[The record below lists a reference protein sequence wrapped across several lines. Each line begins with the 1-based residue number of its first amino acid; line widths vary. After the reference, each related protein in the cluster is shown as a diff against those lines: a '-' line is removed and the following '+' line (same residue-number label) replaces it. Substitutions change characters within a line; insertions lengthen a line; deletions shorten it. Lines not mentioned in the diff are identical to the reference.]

1 MRERFLSGYDNFVLP
16 FMFGMVFI
24 LVYLAVAV
32 IRVIV
37 QLPKADRKKYFLSL
51 INPIILLKNF
61 KDIVCDVLL
70 HVKIWKRKPLLGYM
84 HSSIAFGWFMII
96 LIGHIE
102 TFLYVP
108 QRAGLLY
115 YPIFFR
121 YFVMETN
128 STIQGAL
135 LFFLMDFF
143 LLVILSGVAL
153 AMFKRIRSRA
163 LGMRRTTR
171 TTLPDK
177 IAMYAL
183 WAIFPLR
190 LLAEGFTAGI
200 SGGSFLTK
208 GVWLIFSNFLS
219 NDYHIL
225 PTWWAYSIALG
236 TFFVCLPFTR
246 YMHIPTEIFFI
257 TLKNAGIKSWHPRKG
272 YALAEIYSCSSCGMC
287 IDACPMNAQKKNL
300 KYSSVYFVRFLRR
313 RNRRKIEEIADKCL
327 QCGKCVT
334 ICPVDVDSCRLK
346 LLSRERL
353 RGGKFNADYRYL
365 EGVNT
370 LVASEQAPSK
380 VLYYA
385 GCMTQLTPSIAKAMG
400 ELLSKGGVDWS
411 PMDRDGGICCGRPLI
426 LSGRGDEAKA
436 MIRRNTELILASEAD
451 TLLVSCPICYKVF
464 RDEYDLPGIRVV
476 HHSEYILE
484 MIQKGDIAVAKGE
497 KRMVYH
503 DPCELGRGC
512 GIYEEP
518 RKVLESVG
526 TLVAAGHQRDE
537 SLCCGGSVGSI
548 TLSHEERVHITD
560 AAVADL
566 TVNDPDM
573 IVTACP
579 LCLKT
584 FTPRAEKR
592 VKDLAEVVNEV
603 VTETENQ

>member
-1 MRERFLSGYDNFVLP
+1 MKERFASGYNDFVLP
-16 FMFGMVFI
+16 FMLGMIFI
-24 LVYLAVAV
+24 LIYLLVAI
-32 IRVIV
+32 IRVII
-37 QLPKADRKKYFLSL
+37 QLPPKDRKRYLLSL
-51 INPIILLKNF
+51 INPVILV
-61 KDIVCDVLL
+61 KDIRDIICDVLL

-108 QRAGLLY
+108 ERAGLLY

-121 YFVMETN
+121 FFMMETN
-128 STIQGAL
+128 HTLQGAL

-143 LLVILSGVAL
+143 LLVILSGIAL

-208 GVWLIFSNFLS
+208 SVWLLFSNFLS

-236 TFFVCLPFTR
+236 TFFFCLPFTR

-300 KYSSVYFVRFLRR
+300 KYSSVYFIRFLRR
-313 RNRRKIEEIADKCL
+313 RNRRKMEEIADKCL
-327 QCGKCVT
+327 QCGKCVAV
-334 ICPVDVDSCRLK
+334 CPVEVDSCRLK
-346 LLSRERL
+346 LLSRERH
-353 RGGKFNADYRYL
+353 RDGKIKADYTYL
-365 EGVNT
+365 QSVNT
-370 LVASEQAPSK
+370 VEPAEKRPK

-385 GCMTQLTPSIAKAMG
+385 GCMSQLTPSIGKAMG
-400 ELLSKGGVDWS
+400 SLLDKASVEWS
-411 PMDRDGGICCGRPLI
+411 PMDKDGGICCGRPLI
-426 LSGRGDEAKA
+426 LSGRREEAQA
-436 MIRRNTELILASEAD
+436 MIQRNTELILASGAD
-451 TLLVSCPICYKVF
+451 TLLVTCPICFKVF
-464 RDEYDLPGIRVV
+464 REEYNLPGIRVV
-476 HHSEYILE
+476 HHSQYLNELVKSGALKVE
-484 MIQKGDIAVAKGE
+484 KDDI
-497 KRMVYH
+497 RMVYH

-518 RKVLESVG
+518 RELLSKVCE
-526 TLVAAGHQRDE
+526 LVPAGHERDE
-537 SLCCGGSVGSI
+537 SICCGGSVGSI

-560 AAVADL
+560 AAVEDL
-566 TVNDPDM
+566 MTNHPQE

-584 FTPRAEKR
+584 FSPRSARKVR
-592 VKDLAEVVNEV
+592 DLAEVIDRCSTSPEK
-603 VTETENQ
+603 

>member
-1 MRERFLSGYDNFVLP
+1 MKERFASGYNDFVLP
-16 FMFGMVFI
+16 FMLGMIFI
-24 LVYLAVAV
+24 LVYLLVAI
-32 IRVIV
+32 IRVII
-37 QLPKADRKKYFLSL
+37 QLPPKDRKRYLLSL
-51 INPIILLKNF
+51 INPVILV
-61 KDIVCDVLL
+61 KDIKDIICDVLL

-108 QRAGLLY
+108 ERAGLLY

-121 YFVMETN
+121 FFMMETN
-128 STIQGAL
+128 HTLQGAL

-143 LLVILSGVAL
+143 LLVILSGIAL

-208 GVWLIFSNFLS
+208 SVWLLFSNFLS

-236 TFFVCLPFTR
+236 TFFFCLPFTR

-300 KYSSVYFVRFLRR
+300 KYSSVYFIRFLRR
-313 RNRRKIEEIADKCL
+313 RNRRKMEEIADKCL
-327 QCGKCVT
+327 QCGKCVAV
-334 ICPVDVDSCRLK
+334 CPVEVDSCRLK
-346 LLSRERL
+346 LLSRERH
-353 RGGKFNADYRYL
+353 RDGKIKADYTYL
-365 EGVNT
+365 QSVNT
-370 LVASEQAPSK
+370 VEPAEKRPK

-385 GCMTQLTPSIAKAMG
+385 GCMSQLTPSIGKAMG
-400 ELLSKGGVDWS
+400 SLLDKASVEWS
-411 PMDRDGGICCGRPLI
+411 PMDKDGGICCGRPLI
-426 LSGRGDEAKA
+426 LSGRREEAQA
-436 MIRRNTELILASEAD
+436 MIQRNTELILASGAD
-451 TLLVSCPICYKVF
+451 TLLVTCPICFKVF
-464 RDEYDLPGIRVV
+464 KEEYNLPGIRVV
-476 HHSEYILE
+476 HHSQYLNELV
-484 MIQKGDIAVAKGE
+484 KSGALKVE
-497 KRMVYH
+497 KEDTRMVYH

-518 RKVLESVG
+518 RELLSKVCE
-526 TLVAAGHQRDE
+526 LVPAGHERDE
-537 SLCCGGSVGSI
+537 SICCGGSVGSI
-548 TLSHEERVHITD
+548 TLSHEERVHITN
-560 AAVADL
+560 AAVEDL
-566 TVNDPDM
+566 MTNHPQE

-584 FTPRAEKR
+584 FSPRSARKVR
-592 VKDLAEVVNEV
+592 DLAEVIDRYSTSPEK
-603 VTETENQ
+603 

>member
-1 MRERFLSGYDNFVLP
+1 MKERFASGYNDFVLP
-16 FMFGMVFI
+16 FMLSMIFI
-24 LVYLAVAV
+24 LVYLLVAI
-32 IRVIV
+32 IRVII
-37 QLPKADRKKYFLSL
+37 QLPPKDRKRYLLSL
-51 INPIILLKNF
+51 INPVILV
-61 KDIVCDVLL
+61 KDIKDIICDVLL

-108 QRAGLLY
+108 ERAGLLY

-121 YFVMETN
+121 FFMMETN
-128 STIQGAL
+128 HTLQGAL

-143 LLVILSGVAL
+143 LLVILSGIAL

-208 GVWLIFSNFLS
+208 SVWLLFSNFLS

-236 TFFVCLPFTR
+236 TFFFCLPFTR

-300 KYSSVYFVRFLRR
+300 KYSSVYFIRFLRR
-313 RNRRKIEEIADKCL
+313 RNRRKMEEIADKCL
-327 QCGKCVT
+327 QCGKCVAV
-334 ICPVDVDSCRLK
+334 CPVEVDSCRLK
-346 LLSRERL
+346 LLSRERH
-353 RGGKFNADYRYL
+353 RDGKIKADYTYL
-365 EGVNT
+365 QSVNT
-370 LVASEQAPSK
+370 VESAEKRPK

-385 GCMTQLTPSIAKAMG
+385 GCMSQLTPSIGKAMG
-400 ELLSKGGVDWS
+400 SLLDKASVEWS
-411 PMDRDGGICCGRPLI
+411 PMDKDGGICCGRPLI
-426 LSGRGDEAKA
+426 LSGRREEAQA
-436 MIRRNTELILASEAD
+436 MIQRNTELILASGAD
-451 TLLVSCPICYKVF
+451 TLLVTCPICFKVF
-464 RDEYDLPGIRVV
+464 REEYNLPGIRVV
-476 HHSEYILE
+476 HHSQYLNELV
-484 MIQKGDIAVAKGE
+484 KSGALKVE
-497 KRMVYH
+497 KEDTRMVYH

-518 RKVLESVG
+518 RELLSKVCE
-526 TLVAAGHQRDE
+526 LVPAGHERDE
-537 SLCCGGSVGSI
+537 SICCGGSVGSI

-560 AAVADL
+560 AAVEDL
-566 TVNDPDM
+566 MTNHPQE

-584 FTPRAEKR
+584 FSPRSARKVR
-592 VKDLAEVVNEV
+592 DLAEVIDRCSTSSEK
-603 VTETENQ
+603 

>member
-1 MRERFLSGYDNFVLP
+1 MKERFASGYNDFVLP
-16 FMFGMVFI
+16 FMLSMIFI
-24 LVYLAVAV
+24 LVYLLVAI
-32 IRVIV
+32 IRVII
-37 QLPKADRKKYFLSL
+37 QLPPKDRKRYLLSL
-51 INPIILLKNF
+51 INPVILV
-61 KDIVCDVLL
+61 KDIKDIICDVLL

-108 QRAGLLY
+108 ERAGLLY

-121 YFVMETN
+121 FFMMETN
-128 STIQGAL
+128 HTLQGAL

-143 LLVILSGVAL
+143 LLVILSGIAL

-208 GVWLIFSNFLS
+208 SVWLLFSNFLS

-236 TFFVCLPFTR
+236 TFFFCLPFTR

-300 KYSSVYFVRFLRR
+300 KYSSVYFIRFLRR
-313 RNRRKIEEIADKCL
+313 RNRRKMEEIADKCL
-327 QCGKCVT
+327 QCGKCVAV
-334 ICPVDVDSCRLK
+334 CPVEVDSCRLK
-346 LLSRERL
+346 LLSRERH
-353 RGGKFNADYRYL
+353 RDGKIKADYTYL
-365 EGVNT
+365 QSVNT
-370 LVASEQAPSK
+370 VEPAEKRPK

-385 GCMTQLTPSIAKAMG
+385 GCMSQLTPSIGKAMG
-400 ELLSKGGVDWS
+400 SLLDKASVEWS
-411 PMDRDGGICCGRPLI
+411 PMDKDGGICCGRPLI
-426 LSGRGDEAKA
+426 LSGRREEAQA
-436 MIRRNTELILASEAD
+436 MIQRNTELILASGAD
-451 TLLVSCPICYKVF
+451 TLLVTCPICYKVF
-464 RDEYDLPGIRVV
+464 REEYNLPGIRVV
-476 HHSEYILE
+476 HHSQYLNELV
-484 MIQKGDIAVAKGE
+484 KSGALKVE
-497 KRMVYH
+497 KEDTRMVYH

-518 RKVLESVG
+518 RELLSKVCE
-526 TLVAAGHQRDE
+526 LVPAGHERDE
-537 SLCCGGSVGSI
+537 SICCGGSVGSI

-560 AAVADL
+560 AAVEDL
-566 TVNDPDM
+566 MTNHPQE

-584 FTPRAEKR
+584 FSPRSARKVR
-592 VKDLAEVVNEV
+592 DLAEVIDRCSTSPEK
-603 VTETENQ
+603 

>member
-1 MRERFLSGYDNFVLP
+1 MKERFASGYNDFVLP
-16 FMFGMVFI
+16 FMLSMIFI
-24 LVYLAVAV
+24 LVYLLVAI
-32 IRVIV
+32 IRVII
-37 QLPKADRKKYFLSL
+37 QLPPKDRKRYLLSL
-51 INPIILLKNF
+51 INPVILV
-61 KDIVCDVLL
+61 KDIKDIICDVLL

-108 QRAGLLY
+108 ERAGLLY

-121 YFVMETN
+121 FFMMETN
-128 STIQGAL
+128 HTLQGAL

-143 LLVILSGVAL
+143 LLVILSGIAL

-208 GVWLIFSNFLS
+208 SVWLLFSNFLS

-236 TFFVCLPFTR
+236 TFFFCLPFTR

-300 KYSSVYFVRFLRR
+300 KYSSVYFIRFLRR
-313 RNRRKIEEIADKCL
+313 RNRRKMEEIADKCL
-327 QCGKCVT
+327 QCGKCVAV
-334 ICPVDVDSCRLK
+334 CPVEVDSCRLK
-346 LLSRERL
+346 LLSRERH
-353 RGGKFNADYRYL
+353 RDGKIKADYTYL
-365 EGVNT
+365 QRVNT
-370 LVASEQAPSK
+370 VEPAEKRPK

-385 GCMTQLTPSIAKAMG
+385 GCMSQLTPSIGKAMG
-400 ELLSKGGVDWS
+400 SLLDKASVEWS
-411 PMDRDGGICCGRPLI
+411 PMDKNGGICCGRPLI
-426 LSGRGDEAKA
+426 LSGRREEAQA
-436 MIRRNTELILASEAD
+436 MIQRNTELILASGAD
-451 TLLVSCPICYKVF
+451 TLLVTCPICFKVF
-464 RDEYDLPGIRVV
+464 KEEYTLPGIRVV
-476 HHSEYILE
+476 HHSQYLNELVKSGALKVDKE
-484 MIQKGDIAVAKGE
+484 DT
-497 KRMVYH
+497 RMVYH

-518 RKVLESVG
+518 RELLSKVCE
-526 TLVAAGHQRDE
+526 LVPAGHERDE
-537 SLCCGGSVGSI
+537 SICCGGSVGSI

-560 AAVADL
+560 AAVEDL
-566 TVNDPDM
+566 MTNHPQE

-584 FTPRAEKR
+584 FSPRSARKVR
-592 VKDLAEVVNEV
+592 DLAEVIDRCCTSPEK
-603 VTETENQ
+603 

>member
-1 MRERFLSGYDNFVLP
+1 MKERFASGYNDFVLP
-16 FMFGMVFI
+16 FMLSMIFI
-24 LVYLAVAV
+24 LVYLLVAI
-32 IRVIV
+32 IRVII
-37 QLPKADRKKYFLSL
+37 QLPPKDRKRYLLSL
-51 INPIILLKNF
+51 INPVILV
-61 KDIVCDVLL
+61 KDIKDIICDVLL

-108 QRAGLLY
+108 ERAGLLY

-121 YFVMETN
+121 FFMMETN
-128 STIQGAL
+128 HTLQGAL

-143 LLVILSGVAL
+143 LLVILSGIAL

-208 GVWLIFSNFLS
+208 SVWLLFSNFLS

-236 TFFVCLPFTR
+236 TFFFCLPFTR

-300 KYSSVYFVRFLRR
+300 KYSSVYFIRFLRR
-313 RNRRKIEEIADKCL
+313 RNRRKMEEIADKCL
-327 QCGKCVT
+327 QCGKCVAV
-334 ICPVDVDSCRLK
+334 CPVEVDSCRLK
-346 LLSRERL
+346 LLSRERH
-353 RGGKFNADYRYL
+353 RDGKIKADYTYL
-365 EGVNT
+365 QSVNT
-370 LVASEQAPSK
+370 VEPAEKRPK

-385 GCMTQLTPSIAKAMG
+385 GCMSQLTPSIGKAMG
-400 ELLSKGGVDWS
+400 SLLDKASVEWS
-411 PMDRDGGICCGRPLI
+411 PMDKDGGICCGRPLI
-426 LSGRGDEAKA
+426 LSGRREEAQA
-436 MIRRNTELILASEAD
+436 MIQRNTELILASGAD
-451 TLLVSCPICYKVF
+451 TLLVTCPICFKVF
-464 RDEYDLPGIRVV
+464 REEYNLPGIRVV
-476 HHSEYILE
+476 HHSQYLNELV
-484 MIQKGDIAVAKGE
+484 KSGALKVE
-497 KRMVYH
+497 KEDTRMVYH

-518 RKVLESVG
+518 RELLSKVCE
-526 TLVAAGHQRDE
+526 LVPAGHERDE
-537 SLCCGGSVGSI
+537 SICCGGSVGSI

-560 AAVADL
+560 AAVEDL
-566 TVNDPDM
+566 MTNHPQE

-584 FTPRAEKR
+584 FSPRSARKVR
-592 VKDLAEVVNEV
+592 DLAEIIDRCSTSPEK
-603 VTETENQ
+603 

>member
-1 MRERFLSGYDNFVLP
+1 MKERFASGYNDFVLP
-16 FMFGMVFI
+16 FMLSMIFI
-24 LVYLAVAV
+24 LVYLLVAI
-32 IRVIV
+32 IRVII
-37 QLPKADRKKYFLSL
+37 QLPPKDRKRYLLSL
-51 INPIILLKNF
+51 INPVILV
-61 KDIVCDVLL
+61 KDIKDIICDVLF

-108 QRAGLLY
+108 ERAGLLY

-121 YFVMETN
+121 FFMMETN
-128 STIQGAL
+128 HTLQGAL

-143 LLVILSGVAL
+143 LLVILSGIAL

-208 GVWLIFSNFLS
+208 SVWLLFSNFLS

-236 TFFVCLPFTR
+236 TFFFCLPFTR

-300 KYSSVYFVRFLRR
+300 KYSSVYFIRFLRR
-313 RNRRKIEEIADKCL
+313 RNRRKMEEIADKCL
-327 QCGKCVT
+327 QCGKCVAV
-334 ICPVDVDSCRLK
+334 CPVEVDSCRLK
-346 LLSRERL
+346 LLSRERH
-353 RGGKFNADYRYL
+353 RDGKIKADYTYL
-365 EGVNT
+365 QRVNT
-370 LVASEQAPSK
+370 VEPAEKRPK

-385 GCMTQLTPSIAKAMG
+385 GCMSQLTPSIGKAMG
-400 ELLSKGGVDWS
+400 SLLDKASVEWS
-411 PMDRDGGICCGRPLI
+411 PMDKDGGICCGRPLI
-426 LSGRGDEAKA
+426 LSGRREEAQA
-436 MIRRNTELILASEAD
+436 MIQRNTELILASGAD
-451 TLLVSCPICYKVF
+451 TLLVTCPICFKVF
-464 RDEYDLPGIRVV
+464 REEYNLPGIRVV
-476 HHSEYILE
+476 HHSQYLNELV
-484 MIQKGDIAVAKGE
+484 KSGALKVE
-497 KRMVYH
+497 KEDTRMVYH

-518 RKVLESVG
+518 RELLSKVCE
-526 TLVAAGHQRDE
+526 LVPAGHERDE
-537 SLCCGGSVGSI
+537 SICCGGSVGSI

-560 AAVADL
+560 AAVEDL
-566 TVNDPDM
+566 MTNHPQE

-584 FTPRAEKR
+584 FSPRSARKVR
-592 VKDLAEVVNEV
+592 DLAEVIDRCCTSPEK
-603 VTETENQ
+603 

>member
-1 MRERFLSGYDNFVLP
+1 MKERFASGYNDFVLP
-16 FMFGMVFI
+16 FMLSMIFI
-24 LVYLAVAV
+24 LVYLLVAI
-32 IRVIV
+32 IRVII
-37 QLPKADRKKYFLSL
+37 QLPPKDRKRYLLSL
-51 INPIILLKNF
+51 INPVILV
-61 KDIVCDVLL
+61 KDIKDIICDVLL

-108 QRAGLLY
+108 ERAGLLY

-121 YFVMETN
+121 FFMMETN
-128 STIQGAL
+128 HTLQGAL

-143 LLVILSGVAL
+143 LLVILSGIAL

-208 GVWLIFSNFLS
+208 SVWLLFSNFLS

-236 TFFVCLPFTR
+236 TFFFCLPFTR

-300 KYSSVYFVRFLRR
+300 KYSSVYFIRFLRR
-313 RNRRKIEEIADKCL
+313 RNRRKMEEIADKCL
-327 QCGKCVT
+327 QCGKCVAV
-334 ICPVDVDSCRLK
+334 CPVEVDSCRLK
-346 LLSRERL
+346 LLSRERH
-353 RGGKFNADYRYL
+353 RDGKIKADYTYL
-365 EGVNT
+365 QSVNT
-370 LVASEQAPSK
+370 VEPAEKRPK

-385 GCMTQLTPSIAKAMG
+385 GCMSQLTPSIGKAMG
-400 ELLSKGGVDWS
+400 SLLDKASVEWS
-411 PMDRDGGICCGRPLI
+411 PMDKDGGICCGRPLI
-426 LSGRGDEAKA
+426 LSGRREEAQA
-436 MIRRNTELILASEAD
+436 MIQRNTELILASGAD
-451 TLLVSCPICYKVF
+451 TLLVTCPICFKVF
-464 RDEYDLPGIRVV
+464 REEYNLPGIRVV
-476 HHSEYILE
+476 HHSQYLNELV
-484 MIQKGDIAVAKGE
+484 KSGALKVE
-497 KRMVYH
+497 KEDTRMVYH

-518 RKVLESVG
+518 RELLSKVCE
-526 TLVAAGHQRDE
+526 LVPAGHERDE
-537 SLCCGGSVGSI
+537 SICCGGSVGSI

-560 AAVADL
+560 AAVEDL
-566 TVNDPDM
+566 MTNHPQE

-584 FTPRAEKR
+584 FSPRSARKVR
-592 VKDLAEVVNEV
+592 DLAEVIDRCCTSPEK
-603 VTETENQ
+603 

>member
-1 MRERFLSGYDNFVLP
+1 MKERFASGYNDFVLP
-16 FMFGMVFI
+16 FMLSMIFI
-24 LVYLAVAV
+24 LVYLLVAI
-32 IRVIV
+32 IRVII
-37 QLPKADRKKYFLSL
+37 QLPPKDRKRYLLSL
-51 INPIILLKNF
+51 INPVILV
-61 KDIVCDVLL
+61 KDIKDIICDVLL

-108 QRAGLLY
+108 ERAGLLY

-121 YFVMETN
+121 FFMMETN
-128 STIQGAL
+128 HTLQGAL

-143 LLVILSGVAL
+143 LLVILSGIAL

-208 GVWLIFSNFLS
+208 SVWLLFSNFLS

-236 TFFVCLPFTR
+236 TFFFCLPFTR

-300 KYSSVYFVRFLRR
+300 KYSSVYFIRFLRR
-313 RNRRKIEEIADKCL
+313 RNRRKMEEIADKCL
-327 QCGKCVT
+327 QCGKCVAV
-334 ICPVDVDSCRLK
+334 CPVEVDSCRLK
-346 LLSRERL
+346 LLSRERH
-353 RGGKFNADYRYL
+353 RDGKIKADYTYL
-365 EGVNT
+365 QRVNT
-370 LVASEQAPSK
+370 VEPAEKRPK

-385 GCMTQLTPSIAKAMG
+385 GCMSQLTPSIGKAMG
-400 ELLSKGGVDWS
+400 SLLDKASVEWS
-411 PMDRDGGICCGRPLI
+411 PMDKDGGICCGRPLI
-426 LSGRGDEAKA
+426 LSGRREEAQA
-436 MIRRNTELILASEAD
+436 MIQRNTELILASGAD
-451 TLLVSCPICYKVF
+451 TLLVTCPICFKVF
-464 RDEYDLPGIRVV
+464 REEYNLPGIRVV
-476 HHSEYILE
+476 HHSQYLNELV
-484 MIQKGDIAVAKGE
+484 KSGALKVE
-497 KRMVYH
+497 KEDTRMVYH

-518 RKVLESVG
+518 RELLSKVCE
-526 TLVAAGHQRDE
+526 LVPAGHERDE
-537 SLCCGGSVGSI
+537 SICCGGSVGSI

-560 AAVADL
+560 AAVEDL
-566 TVNDPDM
+566 MVHHPDE

-584 FTPRAEKR
+584 FSPRSARKVR
-592 VKDLAEVVNEV
+592 DLAEVIDRCCTSPEK
-603 VTETENQ
+603 

>member
-1 MRERFLSGYDNFVLP
+1 MKERFASGYNDFVLP
-16 FMFGMVFI
+16 FMLGMIFI
-24 LVYLAVAV
+24 LVYLLVAI
-32 IRVIV
+32 IRVII
-37 QLPKADRKKYFLSL
+37 QLPPKDRKRYLLSL
-51 INPIILLKNF
+51 INPVILV
-61 KDIVCDVLL
+61 KDIKDIICDVLL

-108 QRAGLLY
+108 ERAGLLY

-121 YFVMETN
+121 FFMMETN
-128 STIQGAL
+128 HTLQGAL

-143 LLVILSGVAL
+143 LLVILSGIAL

-208 GVWLIFSNFLS
+208 SVWLLFSNFLS

-236 TFFVCLPFTR
+236 TFFFCLPFTR

-300 KYSSVYFVRFLRR
+300 KYSSVYFIRFLRR
-313 RNRRKIEEIADKCL
+313 RNRRKMEEIADKCL
-327 QCGKCVT
+327 QCGKCVAV
-334 ICPVDVDSCRLK
+334 CPVEVDSCRLK
-346 LLSRERL
+346 LLSRERH
-353 RGGKFNADYRYL
+353 RDGKIKADYTYL
-365 EGVNT
+365 QRVNT
-370 LVASEQAPSK
+370 VEPAEKRPK

-385 GCMTQLTPSIAKAMG
+385 GCMSQLTPSIGKAMG
-400 ELLSKGGVDWS
+400 SLLDKASVEWS
-411 PMDRDGGICCGRPLI
+411 PMDKDGGICCGRPLI
-426 LSGRGDEAKA
+426 LSGRREEAQA
-436 MIRRNTELILASEAD
+436 MIQRNTELILASGAD
-451 TLLVSCPICYKVF
+451 TLLVTCPICFKVF
-464 RDEYDLPGIRVV
+464 REEYNLPGIRVV
-476 HHSEYILE
+476 HHSQYLNELVKSGALKVE
-484 MIQKGDIAVAKGE
+484 KDDI
-497 KRMVYH
+497 RMVYH

-518 RKVLESVG
+518 RELLSKVCE
-526 TLVAAGHQRDE
+526 LVPAGHERDE
-537 SLCCGGSVGSI
+537 SICCGGSVGSI

-560 AAVADL
+560 AAVEDL
-566 TVNDPDM
+566 MTNHPQE

-584 FTPRAEKR
+584 FSPRSARKVR
-592 VKDLAEVVNEV
+592 DLAEVIDRCCTSPEK
-603 VTETENQ
+603 

>member
-1 MRERFLSGYDNFVLP
+1 MKERFLNGYDDFVLP
-16 FMFGMVFI
+16 FMLGMIWI
-24 LVYLAVAV
+24 LLYLAVALV
-32 IRVIV
+32 RVII
-37 QLPKADRKKYFLSL
+37 QMPAPDRKRYLISL
-51 INPIILLKNF
+51 INPITLLKNI
-61 KDIVCDVLL
+61 KDIICDVLL

-96 LIGHIE
+96 LIGHVE

-108 QRAGLLY
+108 DRAGLLY

-128 STIQGAL
+128 HTLQGAL

-153 AMFKRIRSRA
+153 AMFKRVRSRA

-208 GVWLIFSNFLS
+208 GIWHIFSNFLS

-236 TFFVCLPFTR
+236 IFFFCLPFTR

-257 TLKNAGIKSWHPRKG
+257 TLKNAGVKSWHPRRG

-287 IDACPMNAQKKNL
+287 IDACPMNVQKKNL

-313 RNRRKIEEIADKCL
+313 RNKRKIEEIADKCL
-327 QCGKCVT
+327 QCGKCVAV
-334 ICPVDVDSCRLK
+334 CPVDVDSCRLK
-346 LLSRERL
+346 LLSRERF
-353 RGGKFNADYRYL
+353 RGGKIKGDYTYL
-365 EGVNT
+365 DGVDT
-370 LVASEQAPSK
+370 IGIPPEKMGKL
-380 VLYYA
+380 LYYA
-385 GCMTQLTPSIAKAMG
+385 GCMSQLTPNIGRAMG
-400 ELLSKGGVDWS
+400 SILTKGGVDWT
-411 PMDRDGGICCGRPLI
+411 PMDRDGGVCCGRPLI
-426 LSGRGDEAKA
+426 LAGRREEAGEV
-436 MIRRNTELILASEAD
+436 IRRNTEMILASGAD
-451 TLLVSCPICYKVF
+451 TLLVTCPICYKVF
-464 RDEYDLPGIRVV
+464 REEYDLPGVRVV
-476 HHSEYILE
+476 HHSQYLLE
-484 MIQKGDIAVAKGE
+484 MVQSGKIAPAKGGM
-497 KRMVYH
+497 RMVYH

-512 GIYEEP
+512 GVYEEP
-518 RKVLESVG
+518 RELLRNVG
-526 TLVAAGHQRDE
+526 ELVAAGHERDE
-537 SLCCGGSVGSI
+537 SICCGGSIGSI
-548 TLSHEERVHITD
+548 TLSHEERIHITD
-560 AAVADL
+560 GAVADL
-566 TVNDPDM
+566 MANNPEV

-579 LCLKT
+579 LCMKT
-584 FTPRAEKR
+584 FSPRSDKK
-592 VKDLAEVVNEV
+592 VKDLAEVVNEAIM
-603 VTETENQ
+603 TND

>member
-1 MRERFLSGYDNFVLP
+1 MKERFASGYNDFVLP
-16 FMFGMVFI
+16 FMLSMIFI
-24 LVYLAVAV
+24 LVYLLVAI
-32 IRVIV
+32 IRVII
-37 QLPKADRKKYFLSL
+37 QLPPKDRKRYLLSL
-51 INPIILLKNF
+51 INPVILV
-61 KDIVCDVLL
+61 KDIKDIICDVLL

-108 QRAGLLY
+108 ERAGLLY

-121 YFVMETN
+121 FFMMETN
-128 STIQGAL
+128 HTLQGAL

-143 LLVILSGVAL
+143 LLVILSGIAL

-208 GVWLIFSNFLS
+208 SVWLLFSNFLS

-236 TFFVCLPFTR
+236 TFFFCLPFTR

-300 KYSSVYFVRFLRR
+300 KYSSVYFIRFLRR
-313 RNRRKIEEIADKCL
+313 RNRRKMEEIADKCL
-327 QCGKCVT
+327 QCGKCVAV
-334 ICPVDVDSCRLK
+334 CPVEVDSCRLK
-346 LLSRERL
+346 LLSRERH
-353 RGGKFNADYRYL
+353 RDGKIKADYTYL
-365 EGVNT
+365 QRVNT
-370 LVASEQAPSK
+370 VEPAEKQPK

-385 GCMTQLTPSIAKAMG
+385 GCMSQLTPSIGKAMG
-400 ELLSKGGVDWS
+400 SLLDKASVEWS
-411 PMDRDGGICCGRPLI
+411 PMDKDGGICCGRPLI
-426 LSGRGDEAKA
+426 LSGRREEAQA
-436 MIRRNTELILASEAD
+436 MIQRNTELILASGAD
-451 TLLVSCPICYKVF
+451 TLLVTCPICFKVF
-464 RDEYDLPGIRVV
+464 REEYNLPGIRVV
-476 HHSEYILE
+476 HHSQYLNELV
-484 MIQKGDIAVAKGE
+484 KSGALKVE
-497 KRMVYH
+497 KEDTRMVYH

-518 RKVLESVG
+518 RELLSKVCE
-526 TLVAAGHQRDE
+526 LVPAGHERDE
-537 SLCCGGSVGSI
+537 SICCGGSVGSI
-548 TLSHEERVHITD
+548 TLNHEERVHITD
-560 AAVADL
+560 AAVEDL
-566 TVNDPDM
+566 MTNHPQE

-584 FTPRAEKR
+584 FSPRSARKVR
-592 VKDLAEVVNEV
+592 DLAEVIDRCCTSPEK
-603 VTETENQ
+603 

>member
-1 MRERFLSGYDNFVLP
+1 MKERFASGYNDFVLP
-16 FMFGMVFI
+16 FMLGMIFI
-24 LVYLAVAV
+24 LVYLLVAI
-32 IRVIV
+32 IRVII
-37 QLPKADRKKYFLSL
+37 QLPPKDRKRYLLSL
-51 INPIILLKNF
+51 INPVILV
-61 KDIVCDVLL
+61 KDIKDIICDVLL

-108 QRAGLLY
+108 EKAGLLY

-121 YFVMETN
+121 FFMMETN
-128 STIQGAL
+128 HTLQGAL

-143 LLVILSGVAL
+143 LLVVLSGIAL

-208 GVWLIFSNFLS
+208 SVWLLFSNFLS

-236 TFFVCLPFTR
+236 TFFFCLPFTR

-287 IDACPMNAQKKNL
+287 IDACPMNTQKKNL
-300 KYSSVYFVRFLRR
+300 KYSSVYFIRFLRR
-313 RNRRKIEEIADKCL
+313 RNRRKMEEIADKCL
-327 QCGKCVT
+327 QCGKCVAV
-334 ICPVDVDSCRLK
+334 CPVEVDSCRLK
-346 LLSRERL
+346 LLSRERH
-353 RGGKFNADYRYL
+353 RDGKIKADYTYL
-365 EGVNT
+365 QSVNT
-370 LVASEQAPSK
+370 VEPAEKRPK

-385 GCMTQLTPSIAKAMG
+385 GCMSQLTPSIGKAMG
-400 ELLSKGGVDWS
+400 SLLDKASVEWS
-411 PMDRDGGICCGRPLI
+411 PMDKDGGICCGRPLI
-426 LSGRGDEAKA
+426 LSGRREEAQA
-436 MIRRNTELILASEAD
+436 MIQRNTELILASGAD
-451 TLLVSCPICYKVF
+451 TLLVTCPICFKVF
-464 RDEYDLPGIRVV
+464 KEEYNLPGIRVV
-476 HHSEYILE
+476 HHSQYLNELV
-484 MIQKGDIAVAKGE
+484 KSGALKVE
-497 KRMVYH
+497 KEDTRMVYH

-518 RKVLESVG
+518 RELLSKVCE
-526 TLVAAGHQRDE
+526 LVPAGHERDE
-537 SLCCGGSVGSI
+537 SICCGGSVGSI

-560 AAVADL
+560 AAVEDL
-566 TVNDPDM
+566 MTNHPQE

-584 FTPRAEKR
+584 FSPRSARKVR
-592 VKDLAEVVNEV
+592 DLAEVIDRCSTSPEK
-603 VTETENQ
+603 

>member
-1 MRERFLSGYDNFVLP
+1 MKERFASGYNDFVLP
-16 FMFGMVFI
+16 FMLGMIFI
-24 LVYLAVAV
+24 LIYLLVAI
-32 IRVIV
+32 IRVII
-37 QLPKADRKKYFLSL
+37 QLPPKDRKRYLLSL
-51 INPIILLKNF
+51 INPVILV
-61 KDIVCDVLL
+61 KDIKDIICDVLL

-108 QRAGLLY
+108 ERAGLLY

-121 YFVMETN
+121 FFMMETN
-128 STIQGAL
+128 HTLQGAL

-143 LLVILSGVAL
+143 LLVILSGIAL

-208 GVWLIFSNFLS
+208 SVWLLFSNFLS

-236 TFFVCLPFTR
+236 TFFFCLPFTR

-300 KYSSVYFVRFLRR
+300 KYSSVYFIRFLRR
-313 RNRRKIEEIADKCL
+313 RNRRKMEEIADKCL
-327 QCGKCVT
+327 QCGKCVA
-334 ICPVDVDSCRLK
+334 ICPVEVDSCRLK
-346 LLSRERL
+346 LLSRERH
-353 RGGKFNADYRYL
+353 RDGKIKADYTYL
-365 EGVNT
+365 QRVNT
-370 LVASEQAPSK
+370 VEPAEKRPK

-385 GCMTQLTPSIAKAMG
+385 GCMSQLTPSVGKAMG
-400 ELLSKGGVDWS
+400 SLLDKASVEWS
-411 PMDRDGGICCGRPLI
+411 PMDKDGGICCGRPLI
-426 LSGRGDEAKA
+426 LSGRREEAQA
-436 MIRRNTELILASEAD
+436 MIQRNTELILASGAD
-451 TLLVSCPICYKVF
+451 TLLVTCPICFKVF
-464 RDEYDLPGIRVV
+464 REEYNLPGIRVV
-476 HHSEYILE
+476 HHSQYLNELVKSGALKVE
-484 MIQKGDIAVAKGE
+484 KDDI
-497 KRMVYH
+497 RMVYH

-518 RKVLESVG
+518 RELLSKVCE
-526 TLVAAGHQRDE
+526 LVPAGHERDE
-537 SLCCGGSVGSI
+537 SICCGGSVGSI

-560 AAVADL
+560 AAVEDL
-566 TVNDPDM
+566 MTNHPQE

-584 FTPRAEKR
+584 FSPRSARKVR
-592 VKDLAEVVNEV
+592 DLAEVIDRCSTSPEK
-603 VTETENQ
+603 

>member
-1 MRERFLSGYDNFVLP
+1 MKERFASGYNDFVLP
-16 FMFGMVFI
+16 FMLGMIFI
-24 LVYLAVAV
+24 LVYLLVAI
-32 IRVIV
+32 IRVII
-37 QLPKADRKKYFLSL
+37 QLPPKDRKRYLLSL
-51 INPIILLKNF
+51 INPVILV
-61 KDIVCDVLL
+61 KDIKDIICDVLL

-108 QRAGLLY
+108 ERAGLLY

-121 YFVMETN
+121 FFMMETN
-128 STIQGAL
+128 HTLQGAL

-143 LLVILSGVAL
+143 LLVILSGIAL

-208 GVWLIFSNFLS
+208 SVWLLFSNFLS

-236 TFFVCLPFTR
+236 TFFFCLPFTR

-300 KYSSVYFVRFLRR
+300 KYSSVYFIRFLRR
-313 RNRRKIEEIADKCL
+313 RNRRKMEEIADKCL
-327 QCGKCVT
+327 QCGKCVAV
-334 ICPVDVDSCRLK
+334 CPVEVDSCRLK
-346 LLSRERL
+346 LLSRERH
-353 RGGKFNADYRYL
+353 RDGKIKADYTYL
-365 EGVNT
+365 QSVNT
-370 LVASEQAPSK
+370 VESAEKRPK

-385 GCMTQLTPSIAKAMG
+385 GCMSQLTPSIGKAMG
-400 ELLSKGGVDWS
+400 SLLDKASVEWS
-411 PMDRDGGICCGRPLI
+411 PMDKDGGICCGRPLI
-426 LSGRGDEAKA
+426 LSGRREEAQA
-436 MIRRNTELILASEAD
+436 MIQRNTELILASGAD
-451 TLLVSCPICYKVF
+451 TLLVTCPICFKVF
-464 RDEYDLPGIRVV
+464 REEYNLPGIRVV
-476 HHSEYILE
+476 HHSQYLNELVKSGALKVE
-484 MIQKGDIAVAKGE
+484 KDDI
-497 KRMVYH
+497 RMVYH

-518 RKVLESVG
+518 RELLSKVCE
-526 TLVAAGHQRDE
+526 LVPAGHERDE
-537 SLCCGGSVGSI
+537 SICCGGSVGSI

-560 AAVADL
+560 AAVEDL
-566 TVNDPDM
+566 MTNHPQE

-584 FTPRAEKR
+584 FSPRSARKVR
-592 VKDLAEVVNEV
+592 DLAEVIDRCSTSPEK
-603 VTETENQ
+603 

>member
-1 MRERFLSGYDNFVLP
+1 MKERFASGYNDFVLP
-16 FMFGMVFI
+16 FMLGMIFI
-24 LVYLAVAV
+24 LVYLLVAI
-32 IRVIV
+32 IRVII
-37 QLPKADRKKYFLSL
+37 QLPPKDRKRYLLSL
-51 INPIILLKNF
+51 INPVILV
-61 KDIVCDVLL
+61 KDIKDIICDVLL

-108 QRAGLLY
+108 ERAGLLY

-121 YFVMETN
+121 FFMMETN
-128 STIQGAL
+128 HTLQGAL

-143 LLVILSGVAL
+143 LLVILSGIAL

-208 GVWLIFSNFLS
+208 SVWLLFSNFLS

-236 TFFVCLPFTR
+236 TFFFCLPFTR

-300 KYSSVYFVRFLRR
+300 KYSSVYFIRFLRR
-313 RNRRKIEEIADKCL
+313 RNRRKMEEIADKCL
-327 QCGKCVT
+327 QCGKCVAV
-334 ICPVDVDSCRLK
+334 CPVEVDSCRLK
-346 LLSRERL
+346 LLSRERH
-353 RGGKFNADYRYL
+353 RDGKIKADYTYL
-365 EGVNT
+365 KGVDT
-370 LVASEQAPSK
+370 IEPKEKPSK

-385 GCMTQLTPSIAKAMG
+385 GCMSQLTPSIGKAMG
-400 ELLSKGGVDWS
+400 SLLDKASVEWS
-411 PMDRDGGICCGRPLI
+411 PMDKDGGICCGRPLI
-426 LSGRGDEAKA
+426 LSGRREEAQA
-436 MIRRNTELILASEAD
+436 MIQRNTELILASGAD
-451 TLLVSCPICYKVF
+451 TLLVTCPICFKVF
-464 RDEYDLPGIRVV
+464 REEYNLPGIRVV
-476 HHSEYILE
+476 HHSQYLNELVKSGALKVE
-484 MIQKGDIAVAKGE
+484 KDDI
-497 KRMVYH
+497 RMVYH

-518 RKVLESVG
+518 RELLSKVCE
-526 TLVAAGHQRDE
+526 LVPAGHERDE
-537 SLCCGGSVGSI
+537 SICCGGSVGSI

-560 AAVADL
+560 AAVEDL
-566 TVNDPDM
+566 MTNHPQE

-584 FTPRAEKR
+584 FSPRSARKVR
-592 VKDLAEVVNEV
+592 DLAEVIDRCSTTPEK
-603 VTETENQ
+603 

>member
-1 MRERFLSGYDNFVLP
+1 MKERFASGYNDFVLP
-16 FMFGMVFI
+16 FMLGMIFI
-24 LVYLAVAV
+24 LVYLLVAI
-32 IRVIV
+32 IRVII
-37 QLPKADRKKYFLSL
+37 QLPPKDRKRYLLSL
-51 INPIILLKNF
+51 INPVILV
-61 KDIVCDVLL
+61 KDIKDIICDVLL

-108 QRAGLLY
+108 ERAGLLY

-121 YFVMETN
+121 FFMMETN
-128 STIQGAL
+128 HTLQGAL

-143 LLVILSGVAL
+143 LLVILSGIAL

-208 GVWLIFSNFLS
+208 SVWLLFSNFLS

-236 TFFVCLPFTR
+236 TFFFCLPFTR

-300 KYSSVYFVRFLRR
+300 KYSSVYFIRFLRR
-313 RNRRKIEEIADKCL
+313 RNRRKMEEIADKCL
-327 QCGKCVT
+327 QCGKCVAV
-334 ICPVDVDSCRLK
+334 CPVEVDSCRLK
-346 LLSRERL
+346 LLSRERH
-353 RGGKFNADYRYL
+353 RDGKIKADYTYL
-365 EGVNT
+365 QSVNT
-370 LVASEQAPSK
+370 VEPAEKRPK

-385 GCMTQLTPSIAKAMG
+385 GCMSQLTPSIGKAMG
-400 ELLSKGGVDWS
+400 SLLDKASVEWS
-411 PMDRDGGICCGRPLI
+411 PMDKDGGICCGRPLI
-426 LSGRGDEAKA
+426 LSGRREEAQA
-436 MIRRNTELILASEAD
+436 MIQRNTELILASGAD
-451 TLLVSCPICYKVF
+451 TLLVTCPICFKVF
-464 RDEYDLPGIRVV
+464 REEYNLPGIRVV
-476 HHSEYILE
+476 HHSQYLNELVKSGALKVE
-484 MIQKGDIAVAKGE
+484 KDDI
-497 KRMVYH
+497 RMVYH

-518 RKVLESVG
+518 RELLSKVCE
-526 TLVAAGHQRDE
+526 LVPAGHERDE
-537 SLCCGGSVGSI
+537 SICCGGSVGSI

-560 AAVADL
+560 AAVEDL
-566 TVNDPDM
+566 MTNHPQE

-584 FTPRAEKR
+584 FSPRSARKVR
-592 VKDLAEVVNEV
+592 DLAEVIDRCSTSPEK
-603 VTETENQ
+603 

>member
-1 MRERFLSGYDNFVLP
+1 MKERFLNGYDDFVLP
-16 FMFGMVFI
+16 FMLGMIWI
-24 LVYLAVAV
+24 LLYLAVALV
-32 IRVIV
+32 RVII
-37 QLPKADRKKYFLSL
+37 QMPAPDRKRYLISL
-51 INPIILLKNF
+51 INPITLLKNI
-61 KDIVCDVLL
+61 KDIICDVLL

-96 LIGHIE
+96 LIGHVE

-108 QRAGLLY
+108 DRAGLLY

-128 STIQGAL
+128 HTLQGAL

-153 AMFKRIRSRA
+153 AMFKRVRSRA

-208 GVWLIFSNFLS
+208 GIWHIFSNFLS

-236 TFFVCLPFTR
+236 IFFFCLPFTR

-257 TLKNAGIKSWHPRKG
+257 TLKNAGVKSWHPRRG

-287 IDACPMNAQKKNL
+287 IDACPMNVQKKNL

-313 RNRRKIEEIADKCL
+313 RNKRKIEEIADKCL
-327 QCGKCVT
+327 QCGKCVAV
-334 ICPVDVDSCRLK
+334 CPVDVDSCRLK
-346 LLSRERL
+346 LLSRERF
-353 RGGKFNADYRYL
+353 RGGKIKGDYTYL
-365 EGVNT
+365 DGVDT
-370 LVASEQAPSK
+370 IGVPPEKMGKL
-380 VLYYA
+380 LYYA
-385 GCMTQLTPSIAKAMG
+385 GCMSQLTPNIGRAMG
-400 ELLSKGGVDWS
+400 SILTKGGVDWT
-411 PMDRDGGICCGRPLI
+411 PMDRDGGVCCGRPLI
-426 LSGRGDEAKA
+426 LAGRREEAGEV
-436 MIRRNTELILASEAD
+436 IRRNTEMILASGAD
-451 TLLVSCPICYKVF
+451 TLLVTCPICYKVF
-464 RDEYDLPGIRVV
+464 REEYDLPGVRVV
-476 HHSEYILE
+476 HHSQYLLE
-484 MIQKGDIAVAKGE
+484 MVQSGKIAPAKGGM
-497 KRMVYH
+497 RMVYH

-512 GIYEEP
+512 GVYEEP
-518 RKVLESVG
+518 RELLRNVG
-526 TLVAAGHQRDE
+526 ELVAAGHERDE
-537 SLCCGGSVGSI
+537 SICCGGSIGSI
-548 TLSHEERVHITD
+548 TLSHEERIHITD
-560 AAVADL
+560 GAVADL
-566 TVNDPDM
+566 MANNPEV

-579 LCLKT
+579 LCMKT
-584 FTPRAEKR
+584 FSPRSDKK
-592 VKDLAEVVNEV
+592 VKDLAEVVNEAIM
-603 VTETENQ
+603 TND

>member
-1 MRERFLSGYDNFVLP
+1 MKERFLNGYDDFVLP
-16 FMFGMVFI
+16 FMLGMIWI
-24 LVYLAVAV
+24 LLYLAVALV
-32 IRVIV
+32 RVII
-37 QLPKADRKKYFLSL
+37 QMPAPDRKRYLISL
-51 INPIILLKNF
+51 INPITLLKNI
-61 KDIVCDVLL
+61 KDIICDVLL

-96 LIGHIE
+96 LIGHVE

-108 QRAGLLY
+108 DRAGLLY

-128 STIQGAL
+128 HTLQGAL

-153 AMFKRIRSRA
+153 AMFKRVRSRA

-208 GVWLIFSNFLS
+208 GIWHIFSNFLS

-236 TFFVCLPFTR
+236 IFFFCLPFTR

-257 TLKNAGIKSWHPRKG
+257 TLKNAGVKSWHPRRG

-287 IDACPMNAQKKNL
+287 IDACPMNVQKKNL

-313 RNRRKIEEIADKCL
+313 RNKRKIEEIADKCL
-327 QCGKCVT
+327 QCGKCVAV
-334 ICPVDVDSCRLK
+334 CPVDVDSCRLK
-346 LLSRERL
+346 LLSRERF
-353 RGGKFNADYRYL
+353 RGGKIKGDYTYL
-365 EGVNT
+365 DGVDT
-370 LVASEQAPSK
+370 IGVPPEKMGKL
-380 VLYYA
+380 LYYA
-385 GCMTQLTPSIAKAMG
+385 GCMSQLTPNIGRAMG
-400 ELLSKGGVDWS
+400 SILTKGGVDWT
-411 PMDRDGGICCGRPLI
+411 PMDRDGGVCCGRPLI
-426 LSGRGDEAKA
+426 LAGRREEAGEV
-436 MIRRNTELILASEAD
+436 IRRNTEMILASGAD
-451 TLLVSCPICYKVF
+451 TLLVTCPICYKVF
-464 RDEYDLPGIRVV
+464 REEYDLPGVRVV
-476 HHSEYILE
+476 HHSQYLLE
-484 MIQKGDIAVAKGE
+484 MVQSGKIAPAKGGM
-497 KRMVYH
+497 RMVYH

-512 GIYEEP
+512 GVYEEP
-518 RKVLESVG
+518 RELLRNVG
-526 TLVAAGHQRDE
+526 ELVAAGHERDE
-537 SLCCGGSVGSI
+537 SICCGGSIGSI
-548 TLSHEERVHITD
+548 TLSHEERIHITD
-560 AAVADL
+560 GAVADL
-566 TVNDPDM
+566 MSNNPEV

-579 LCLKT
+579 LCMKT
-584 FTPRAEKR
+584 FSPRSDKK
-592 VKDLAEVVNEV
+592 VKDLAEVVNEAIM
-603 VTETENQ
+603 TND

>member
-1 MRERFLSGYDNFVLP
+1 MKERFASGYNDFVLP
-16 FMFGMVFI
+16 FMLSMIFI
-24 LVYLAVAV
+24 LVYLLVAI
-32 IRVIV
+32 IRVII
-37 QLPKADRKKYFLSL
+37 QLPPKDRKRYLLSL
-51 INPIILLKNF
+51 INPVILV
-61 KDIVCDVLL
+61 KDIKDIICDVLL

-108 QRAGLLY
+108 ERAGLLY

-121 YFVMETN
+121 FFMMETN
-128 STIQGAL
+128 HTLQGAL

-143 LLVILSGVAL
+143 LLVILSGIAL

-208 GVWLIFSNFLS
+208 SVWLLFSNFLS

-236 TFFVCLPFTR
+236 TFFFCLPFTR

-300 KYSSVYFVRFLRR
+300 KYSSVYFIRFLRR
-313 RNRRKIEEIADKCL
+313 RNRRKMEEIADKCL
-327 QCGKCVT
+327 QCGKCVAV
-334 ICPVDVDSCRLK
+334 CPVEVDSCRLK
-346 LLSRERL
+346 LLSRERH
-353 RGGKFNADYRYL
+353 RDGKIKADYTYL
-365 EGVNT
+365 QSVNT
-370 LVASEQAPSK
+370 VEPAEKRPK

-385 GCMTQLTPSIAKAMG
+385 GCMSQLTPSIGKAMG
-400 ELLSKGGVDWS
+400 SLLDKASVEWS
-411 PMDRDGGICCGRPLI
+411 PMDKDGGICCGRPLI
-426 LSGRGDEAKA
+426 LSGRREEAQA
-436 MIRRNTELILASEAD
+436 MIQRNTELILTSGAD
-451 TLLVSCPICYKVF
+451 TLLVTCPICFKVF
-464 RDEYDLPGIRVV
+464 KEEYNLPGIRVV
-476 HHSEYILE
+476 HHSQYLNELV
-484 MIQKGDIAVAKGE
+484 KSGALKVE
-497 KRMVYH
+497 KEDTKMVYH

-518 RKVLESVG
+518 RELLSKVCE
-526 TLVAAGHQRDE
+526 LVPAGHERDE
-537 SLCCGGSVGSI
+537 SICCGGSVGSI

-560 AAVADL
+560 AAVEDL
-566 TVNDPDM
+566 MTNHPQE

-584 FTPRAEKR
+584 FSPRSARKVR
-592 VKDLAEVVNEV
+592 DLAEVIDRCSTSPEK
-603 VTETENQ
+603 

>member
-1 MRERFLSGYDNFVLP
+1 MKERFASGYNDFVLP
-16 FMFGMVFI
+16 FMLSMIFI
-24 LVYLAVAV
+24 LVYLLVAI
-32 IRVIV
+32 IRVII
-37 QLPKADRKKYFLSL
+37 QLPPKDRKRYLLSL
-51 INPIILLKNF
+51 INPVILV
-61 KDIVCDVLL
+61 KDIKDIICDVLL

-108 QRAGLLY
+108 ERAGLLY

-121 YFVMETN
+121 FFMMETN
-128 STIQGAL
+128 HTLQGAL

-143 LLVILSGVAL
+143 LLVILSGIAL

-208 GVWLIFSNFLS
+208 SVWLLFSNFLS

-236 TFFVCLPFTR
+236 TFFFCLPFTR

-300 KYSSVYFVRFLRR
+300 KYSSVYFIRFLRR
-313 RNRRKIEEIADKCL
+313 RNRRKMEEIADKCL
-327 QCGKCVT
+327 QCGKCVAV
-334 ICPVDVDSCRLK
+334 CPVEVDSCRLK
-346 LLSRERL
+346 LLSRERH
-353 RGGKFNADYRYL
+353 RDGKIKADYTYL
-365 EGVNT
+365 QRVNT
-370 LVASEQAPSK
+370 VEPAEKRPK

-385 GCMTQLTPSIAKAMG
+385 GCMSQLTPSIGKAMG
-400 ELLSKGGVDWS
+400 SLLDKASVEWS
-411 PMDRDGGICCGRPLI
+411 PMDKDGGICCGRPLI
-426 LSGRGDEAKA
+426 LSGRREEAQA
-436 MIRRNTELILASEAD
+436 MIQRNTELILASGAD
-451 TLLVSCPICYKVF
+451 TLLVTCPICFKVF
-464 RDEYDLPGIRVV
+464 REEYNLPGIRVV
-476 HHSEYILE
+476 HHSQYLNELV
-484 MIQKGDIAVAKGE
+484 KSGALKVE
-497 KRMVYH
+497 KEDTRMVYH

-518 RKVLESVG
+518 RELLSKVCE
-526 TLVAAGHQRDE
+526 LVPAGHERDE
-537 SLCCGGSVGSI
+537 SICCGGSVGSI

-560 AAVADL
+560 AAVEDL
-566 TVNDPDM
+566 MTNHPQE

-584 FTPRAEKR
+584 FSPRSARKVR
-592 VKDLAEVVNEV
+592 DLAEVIDRCCTSPEK
-603 VTETENQ
+603 

>member
-1 MRERFLSGYDNFVLP
+1 MKERFASGYNDFVLP
-16 FMFGMVFI
+16 FMLSMIFI
-24 LVYLAVAV
+24 LVYLLVAI
-32 IRVIV
+32 IRVII
-37 QLPKADRKKYFLSL
+37 QLPPKDRKRYLLSL
-51 INPIILLKNF
+51 INPVILV
-61 KDIVCDVLL
+61 KDIKDIICDVLL

-108 QRAGLLY
+108 ERAGLLY

-121 YFVMETN
+121 FFMMETN
-128 STIQGAL
+128 HTLQGAL

-143 LLVILSGVAL
+143 LLVILSGIAL

-208 GVWLIFSNFLS
+208 SVWLLFSNFLS

-236 TFFVCLPFTR
+236 TFFFCLPFTR

-272 YALAEIYSCSSCGMC
+272 YALTEIYSCSSCGMC

-300 KYSSVYFVRFLRR
+300 KYSSVYFIRFLRR
-313 RNRRKIEEIADKCL
+313 RNRRKMEEIADKCL
-327 QCGKCVT
+327 QCGKCVAV
-334 ICPVDVDSCRLK
+334 CPVEVDSCRLK
-346 LLSRERL
+346 LLSRERH
-353 RGGKFNADYRYL
+353 RDGKIKADYTYL
-365 EGVNT
+365 QRVNT
-370 LVASEQAPSK
+370 VEPAEKRPK

-385 GCMTQLTPSIAKAMG
+385 GCMSQLTPSIGKAMG
-400 ELLSKGGVDWS
+400 SLLDKASVEWS
-411 PMDRDGGICCGRPLI
+411 SMDKDGGICCGRPLI
-426 LSGRGDEAKA
+426 LSGRREEAQA
-436 MIRRNTELILASEAD
+436 MIQRNTELILASGAD
-451 TLLVSCPICYKVF
+451 TLLVTCPICFKVF
-464 RDEYDLPGIRVV
+464 REEYNLPGIRVV
-476 HHSEYILE
+476 HHSQYLNELV
-484 MIQKGDIAVAKGE
+484 KSGALKVE
-497 KRMVYH
+497 KEDTRMVYH

-518 RKVLESVG
+518 RELLSKVCE
-526 TLVAAGHQRDE
+526 LVPAGHERDE
-537 SLCCGGSVGSI
+537 SICCGGSVGSI

-560 AAVADL
+560 AAVEDL
-566 TVNDPDM
+566 MTNHPQE

-584 FTPRAEKR
+584 FSPRSARKVR
-592 VKDLAEVVNEV
+592 DLAEIIDRCSTSPEK
-603 VTETENQ
+603 

>member
-1 MRERFLSGYDNFVLP
+1 MKERFASGYNDFVLP
-16 FMFGMVFI
+16 FMLSMIFI
-24 LVYLAVAV
+24 LVYLLVAI
-32 IRVIV
+32 IRVII
-37 QLPKADRKKYFLSL
+37 QLPPKDRKRYLLSL
-51 INPIILLKNF
+51 INPVILV
-61 KDIVCDVLL
+61 KDIKDIICDVLL

-108 QRAGLLY
+108 ERAGLLY

-121 YFVMETN
+121 FFMMETN
-128 STIQGAL
+128 HTLQGAL

-143 LLVILSGVAL
+143 LLVILSGIAL

-208 GVWLIFSNFLS
+208 SVWLLFSNFLS

-236 TFFVCLPFTR
+236 TFFFCLPFTR

-300 KYSSVYFVRFLRR
+300 KYSSVYFIRFLRR
-313 RNRRKIEEIADKCL
+313 RNRRKMEEIADKCL
-327 QCGKCVT
+327 QCGKCVAV
-334 ICPVDVDSCRLK
+334 CPVEVDSCRLK
-346 LLSRERL
+346 LLSRERH
-353 RGGKFNADYRYL
+353 RDGKIKADYTYL
-365 EGVNT
+365 QRVNT
-370 LVASEQAPSK
+370 VEPAEKRPK

-385 GCMTQLTPSIAKAMG
+385 GCMSQLTPSIGKAMG
-400 ELLSKGGVDWS
+400 SLLDKASVEWS
-411 PMDRDGGICCGRPLI
+411 PMDKDGGICCGRPLI
-426 LSGRGDEAKA
+426 LSGRREEAQA
-436 MIRRNTELILASEAD
+436 MIQRNTELILTSGAD
-451 TLLVSCPICYKVF
+451 TLLVTCPICFKVF
-464 RDEYDLPGIRVV
+464 REEYNLPGIRVV
-476 HHSEYILE
+476 HHSQYLNELVKSGTLKVE
-484 MIQKGDIAVAKGE
+484 KDDI
-497 KRMVYH
+497 RMVYH

-518 RKVLESVG
+518 RELLSKVCE
-526 TLVAAGHQRDE
+526 LVPAGHERDE
-537 SLCCGGSVGSI
+537 SICCGGSVGSI

-560 AAVADL
+560 AAVEDL
-566 TVNDPDM
+566 MTNHPQE

-584 FTPRAEKR
+584 FSPRSARKVR
-592 VKDLAEVVNEV
+592 DLAEVIDRCCTSPEK
-603 VTETENQ
+603 

>member
-1 MRERFLSGYDNFVLP
+1 MKERFASGYNDFVLP
-16 FMFGMVFI
+16 FMLSMIFI
-24 LVYLAVAV
+24 LVYLLVAI
-32 IRVIV
+32 IRVII
-37 QLPKADRKKYFLSL
+37 QLPPKDRKRYLLSL
-51 INPIILLKNF
+51 INPVILV
-61 KDIVCDVLL
+61 KDIKDIICDVLL

-108 QRAGLLY
+108 ERAGLLY

-121 YFVMETN
+121 FFMMETN
-128 STIQGAL
+128 HTLQGAL

-143 LLVILSGVAL
+143 LLVILSGIAL

-208 GVWLIFSNFLS
+208 SVWLLFSNFLS

-236 TFFVCLPFTR
+236 TFFFCLPFTR

-300 KYSSVYFVRFLRR
+300 KYSSVYFIRFLRR
-313 RNRRKIEEIADKCL
+313 RNRRKMEEIADKCL
-327 QCGKCVT
+327 QCGKCVAV
-334 ICPVDVDSCRLK
+334 CPVEVDSCRLK
-346 LLSRERL
+346 LLSRERH
-353 RGGKFNADYRYL
+353 RDGKIKADYTYL
-365 EGVNT
+365 QRVNT
-370 LVASEQAPSK
+370 VEPAEKRPK

-385 GCMTQLTPSIAKAMG
+385 GCMSQLTPSIGKAMG
-400 ELLSKGGVDWS
+400 SLLDKASVEWS
-411 PMDRDGGICCGRPLI
+411 PMDKDGGICCGRPLI
-426 LSGRGDEAKA
+426 LSGRREEAQA
-436 MIRRNTELILASEAD
+436 MIQRNTELILASGAD
-451 TLLVSCPICYKVF
+451 TLLVTCPICFKVF
-464 RDEYDLPGIRVV
+464 REEYNLPGIRVV
-476 HHSEYILE
+476 HHSQYLNELV
-484 MIQKGDIAVAKGE
+484 KSGALKVE
-497 KRMVYH
+497 KEDTRMVYH

-518 RKVLESVG
+518 RELLSKVCE
-526 TLVAAGHQRDE
+526 LVPAGHERDE
-537 SLCCGGSVGSI
+537 SICCGGSVGSI

-560 AAVADL
+560 AAVEDL
-566 TVNDPDM
+566 MTNHPQE

-584 FTPRAEKR
+584 FSPRSAKKVR
-592 VKDLAEVVNEV
+592 DLAEVIDRCSTSPEK
-603 VTETENQ
+603 

>member
-1 MRERFLSGYDNFVLP
+1 MKERFASGYNDFVLP
-16 FMFGMVFI
+16 FMLGMIFI
-24 LVYLAVAV
+24 LIYLLVAI
-32 IRVIV
+32 IRVII
-37 QLPKADRKKYFLSL
+37 QLPPKDRKRYLLSL
-51 INPIILLKNF
+51 INPVILV
-61 KDIVCDVLL
+61 KDIKDIICDVLL

-108 QRAGLLY
+108 ERAGLLY

-121 YFVMETN
+121 FFMMETN
-128 STIQGAL
+128 HTLQGAL

-143 LLVILSGVAL
+143 LLVILSGIAL

-208 GVWLIFSNFLS
+208 SVWLLFSNFLS

-236 TFFVCLPFTR
+236 TFFFCLPFTR

-300 KYSSVYFVRFLRR
+300 KYSSVYFIRFLRR
-313 RNRRKIEEIADKCL
+313 RNRRKMEEIADKCL
-327 QCGKCVT
+327 QCGKCVAV
-334 ICPVDVDSCRLK
+334 CPVEVDSCRLK
-346 LLSRERL
+346 LLSRERH
-353 RGGKFNADYRYL
+353 RDGKIKADYTYL
-365 EGVNT
+365 QSVNT
-370 LVASEQAPSK
+370 VEPAEKRPK

-385 GCMTQLTPSIAKAMG
+385 GCMSQLTPSIGKAMG
-400 ELLSKGGVDWS
+400 SLLDKASVEWS
-411 PMDRDGGICCGRPLI
+411 PMDKDGGICCGRPLI
-426 LSGRGDEAKA
+426 LSGRREEAQA
-436 MIRRNTELILASEAD
+436 MIQRNTELILASGAD
-451 TLLVSCPICYKVF
+451 TLLVTCPICFKVF
-464 RDEYDLPGIRVV
+464 REEYNLPGIRVV
-476 HHSEYILE
+476 HHSQYLNELV
-484 MIQKGDIAVAKGE
+484 KSGALKVE
-497 KRMVYH
+497 KEDTRMVYH

-518 RKVLESVG
+518 RELLSKVCE
-526 TLVAAGHQRDE
+526 LVPAGHERDE
-537 SLCCGGSVGSI
+537 SICCGGSVGSI

-560 AAVADL
+560 AAVEDL
-566 TVNDPDM
+566 MTNHPQE

-584 FTPRAEKR
+584 FSPRSARKVR
-592 VKDLAEVVNEV
+592 DLAEVIDRCSTSPEK
-603 VTETENQ
+603 

>member
-1 MRERFLSGYDNFVLP
+1 MKERFASGYNDFVLP
-16 FMFGMVFI
+16 FMLGMIFI
-24 LVYLAVAV
+24 LVYLLVAI
-32 IRVIV
+32 IRVII
-37 QLPKADRKKYFLSL
+37 QLPPKDRKRYLLSL
-51 INPIILLKNF
+51 INPVILV
-61 KDIVCDVLL
+61 KDIKDIICDVLL

-108 QRAGLLY
+108 ERAGLLY

-121 YFVMETN
+121 FFMMETN
-128 STIQGAL
+128 HALQGAL

-143 LLVILSGVAL
+143 LLVILSGIAL

-208 GVWLIFSNFLS
+208 SVWLLFSNFLS

-236 TFFVCLPFTR
+236 TFFFCLPFTR

-300 KYSSVYFVRFLRR
+300 KYSSVYFIRFLRR
-313 RNRRKIEEIADKCL
+313 RNRRKMEEIADKCL
-327 QCGKCVT
+327 QCGKCVAV
-334 ICPVDVDSCRLK
+334 CPVEVDSCRLK
-346 LLSRERL
+346 LLSRERH
-353 RGGKFNADYRYL
+353 RDGKIKADYTYL
-365 EGVNT
+365 QSVNT
-370 LVASEQAPSK
+370 VEPAEKRPK

-385 GCMTQLTPSIAKAMG
+385 GCMSQLTPSIGKAMG
-400 ELLSKGGVDWS
+400 SLLDKASVEWS
-411 PMDRDGGICCGRPLI
+411 PMDKDGGICCGRPLI
-426 LSGRGDEAKA
+426 LSGRREEAQA
-436 MIRRNTELILASEAD
+436 MIQRNTELILASGAD
-451 TLLVSCPICYKVF
+451 TLLVTCPICYKVF
-464 RDEYDLPGIRVV
+464 REEYNLPGIRVV
-476 HHSEYILE
+476 HHSQYLNELV
-484 MIQKGDIAVAKGE
+484 KSGALKVE
-497 KRMVYH
+497 KEDTRMVYH

-518 RKVLESVG
+518 RELLSKVCE
-526 TLVAAGHQRDE
+526 LVPAGHERDE
-537 SLCCGGSVGSI
+537 SICCGGSVGSI
-548 TLSHEERVHITD
+548 TLSHEERVHITN
-560 AAVADL
+560 AAVEDL
-566 TVNDPDM
+566 MVHHPDE

-584 FTPRAEKR
+584 FSPRSARKVR
-592 VKDLAEVVNEV
+592 DLAEVIDRCSTSPEK
-603 VTETENQ
+603 

>member
-1 MRERFLSGYDNFVLP
+1 MKERFASGYNDFVLP
-16 FMFGMVFI
+16 FMLGMIFI
-24 LVYLAVAV
+24 LVYLLVAI
-32 IRVIV
+32 IRVII
-37 QLPKADRKKYFLSL
+37 QLPPKDRKRYLLSL
-51 INPIILLKNF
+51 INPVILV
-61 KDIVCDVLL
+61 KDIKDIICDVLL

-108 QRAGLLY
+108 ERAGLLY

-121 YFVMETN
+121 FFMMETN
-128 STIQGAL
+128 HTLQGAL

-143 LLVILSGVAL
+143 LLVILSGIAL

-208 GVWLIFSNFLS
+208 SVWLLFSNFLS

-236 TFFVCLPFTR
+236 TFFFCLPFTR

-300 KYSSVYFVRFLRR
+300 KYSSVYFIRFLRR
-313 RNRRKIEEIADKCL
+313 RNRRKMEEIADKCL
-327 QCGKCVT
+327 QCGKCVAV
-334 ICPVDVDSCRLK
+334 CPVEVDSCRLK
-346 LLSRERL
+346 LLSRERH
-353 RGGKFNADYRYL
+353 RDGKIKADYTYL
-365 EGVNT
+365 QSVNT
-370 LVASEQAPSK
+370 VEPAEKRPK

-385 GCMTQLTPSIAKAMG
+385 GCMSQLTPSIGKAMG
-400 ELLSKGGVDWS
+400 SLLDKASVEWS
-411 PMDRDGGICCGRPLI
+411 PMDKDGGICCGRPLI
-426 LSGRGDEAKA
+426 LSGRHEEAQA
-436 MIRRNTELILASEAD
+436 MIQRNTELILASGAD
-451 TLLVSCPICYKVF
+451 TLLVTCPICFKVF
-464 RDEYDLPGIRVV
+464 REEYNLPGIRVV
-476 HHSEYILE
+476 HHSQYLNELVKSGALKVE
-484 MIQKGDIAVAKGE
+484 KDDI
-497 KRMVYH
+497 RMVYH

-518 RKVLESVG
+518 RELLSKVCE
-526 TLVAAGHQRDE
+526 LVPAGHERDE
-537 SLCCGGSVGSI
+537 SICCGGSVGSI

-560 AAVADL
+560 AAVEDL
-566 TVNDPDM
+566 MTNHPQE

-584 FTPRAEKR
+584 FSPRSARKVR
-592 VKDLAEVVNEV
+592 DLAEVIDRCSTSPEK
-603 VTETENQ
+603 

>member
-1 MRERFLSGYDNFVLP
+1 MKERFASGYNDFVLP
-16 FMFGMVFI
+16 FMLSMIFI
-24 LVYLAVAV
+24 LVYLLVAI
-32 IRVIV
+32 IRVII
-37 QLPKADRKKYFLSL
+37 QLPPKDRKRYLLSL
-51 INPIILLKNF
+51 INPVILV
-61 KDIVCDVLL
+61 KDIKDIICDVLL

-108 QRAGLLY
+108 EWAGLLY

-121 YFVMETN
+121 FFMMETN
-128 STIQGAL
+128 HTLQGAL

-143 LLVILSGVAL
+143 LLVILSGIAL

-208 GVWLIFSNFLS
+208 SVWLLFSNFLS

-236 TFFVCLPFTR
+236 TFFFCLPFTR

-300 KYSSVYFVRFLRR
+300 KYSSVYFIRFLRR
-313 RNRRKIEEIADKCL
+313 RNRRKMEEIADKCL
-327 QCGKCVT
+327 QCGKCVAV
-334 ICPVDVDSCRLK
+334 CPVEVDSCRLK
-346 LLSRERL
+346 LLSRERH
-353 RGGKFNADYRYL
+353 RDGKIKADYTYL
-365 EGVNT
+365 QSVNT
-370 LVASEQAPSK
+370 VEPAEKRPK

-385 GCMTQLTPSIAKAMG
+385 GCMSQLTPSIGKAMG
-400 ELLSKGGVDWS
+400 SLLDKASVEWS
-411 PMDRDGGICCGRPLI
+411 PMDKDGGICCGRPLI
-426 LSGRGDEAKA
+426 LSGRREEAKA
-436 MIRRNTELILASEAD
+436 MIQRNTELILASGAD
-451 TLLVSCPICYKVF
+451 TLLVTCPICFKVF
-464 RDEYDLPGIRVV
+464 KEEYNLPGIRVV
-476 HHSEYILE
+476 HHSQYLNELV
-484 MIQKGDIAVAKGE
+484 KSGALKVE
-497 KRMVYH
+497 KEDTRMVYH

-518 RKVLESVG
+518 RELLSKVCE
-526 TLVAAGHQRDE
+526 LVPAGHERDE
-537 SLCCGGSVGSI
+537 SICCGGSVGSI

-560 AAVADL
+560 AAVEDL
-566 TVNDPDM
+566 MTNHPQE

-584 FTPRAEKR
+584 FSPRSARKVR
-592 VKDLAEVVNEV
+592 DLAEVIDRCSTSPEK
-603 VTETENQ
+603 

>member
-1 MRERFLSGYDNFVLP
+1 MKERFASGYNDFVLP
-16 FMFGMVFI
+16 FMLSMIFI
-24 LVYLAVAV
+24 LVYLLVAI
-32 IRVIV
+32 IRVII
-37 QLPKADRKKYFLSL
+37 QLPPKDRKRYLLSL
-51 INPIILLKNF
+51 INPVILV
-61 KDIVCDVLL
+61 KDIKDIICDVLL

-108 QRAGLLY
+108 ERAGLLY

-121 YFVMETN
+121 FFMMETN
-128 STIQGAL
+128 HTLQGAL

-143 LLVILSGVAL
+143 LLVILSGIAL

-208 GVWLIFSNFLS
+208 SVWLLFSNFLS

-236 TFFVCLPFTR
+236 TFFFCLPFTR

-300 KYSSVYFVRFLRR
+300 KYSSVYFIRFLRR
-313 RNRRKIEEIADKCL
+313 RNRRKMEEIADKCL
-327 QCGKCVT
+327 QCGKCVAV
-334 ICPVDVDSCRLK
+334 CPVEVDSCRLK
-346 LLSRERL
+346 LLSRERH
-353 RGGKFNADYRYL
+353 RDGKIKADYTYL
-365 EGVNT
+365 QSVNT
-370 LVASEQAPSK
+370 VEPAEKRPK

-385 GCMTQLTPSIAKAMG
+385 GCMSQLTPSIGKAMG
-400 ELLSKGGVDWS
+400 SLLDKASVEWS
-411 PMDRDGGICCGRPLI
+411 PMDKDGGICCGRPLI
-426 LSGRGDEAKA
+426 LSGRREEAQA
-436 MIRRNTELILASEAD
+436 MIQRNTELILASGAD
-451 TLLVSCPICYKVF
+451 TLLVTCPICYKVF
-464 RDEYDLPGIRVV
+464 REEYNLPGIRVV
-476 HHSEYILE
+476 HHSQYLNELV
-484 MIQKGDIAVAKGE
+484 KSGALKVE
-497 KRMVYH
+497 KEDTRMVYH

-518 RKVLESVG
+518 RELLSKVCE
-526 TLVAAGHQRDE
+526 LVPAGHERDE
-537 SLCCGGSVGSI
+537 SICCGGSVGSI

-560 AAVADL
+560 AAVEDL
-566 TVNDPDM
+566 MTNHPQE

-584 FTPRAEKR
+584 FSPRSARKVR
-592 VKDLAEVVNEV
+592 DLAEVIDRCCTSPEK
-603 VTETENQ
+603 

>member
-1 MRERFLSGYDNFVLP
+1 MKERFASGYNDFVLP
-16 FMFGMVFI
+16 FMLSMIFI
-24 LVYLAVAV
+24 LVYLLVAI
-32 IRVIV
+32 IRVII
-37 QLPKADRKKYFLSL
+37 QLPPKDRKRYLLSL
-51 INPIILLKNF
+51 INPVILV
-61 KDIVCDVLL
+61 KDIKDIICDVLL

-108 QRAGLLY
+108 EWAGLLY

-121 YFVMETN
+121 FFMMETN
-128 STIQGAL
+128 HTLQGAL

-143 LLVILSGVAL
+143 LLVILSGIAL

-208 GVWLIFSNFLS
+208 SVWLLFSNFLS

-236 TFFVCLPFTR
+236 TFFFCLPFTR

-300 KYSSVYFVRFLRR
+300 KYSSVYFIRFLRR
-313 RNRRKIEEIADKCL
+313 RNRRKMEEIADKCL
-327 QCGKCVT
+327 QCGKCVAV
-334 ICPVDVDSCRLK
+334 CPVEVDSCRLK
-346 LLSRERL
+346 LLSRERH
-353 RGGKFNADYRYL
+353 RDGKIKADYTYL
-365 EGVNT
+365 QSVNT
-370 LVASEQAPSK
+370 VEPAEKRPK

-385 GCMTQLTPSIAKAMG
+385 GCMSQLTPSIGKAMG
-400 ELLSKGGVDWS
+400 SLLDKASVEWS
-411 PMDRDGGICCGRPLI
+411 PMDKDGGICCGRPLI
-426 LSGRGDEAKA
+426 LSGRREEAKA
-436 MIRRNTELILASEAD
+436 MIQRNTELILASGAD
-451 TLLVSCPICYKVF
+451 TLLVTCPICFKVF
-464 RDEYDLPGIRVV
+464 KEEYNLPGIRVV
-476 HHSEYILE
+476 HHSQYLNELV
-484 MIQKGDIAVAKGE
+484 KSGALKVE
-497 KRMVYH
+497 KEDTRMVYH

-518 RKVLESVG
+518 RELLSKVCE
-526 TLVAAGHQRDE
+526 LVPAGHERDE
-537 SLCCGGSVGSI
+537 SICCGGSVGSI

-560 AAVADL
+560 AAVEDL
-566 TVNDPDM
+566 MTNHPQE

-584 FTPRAEKR
+584 FSPRSARKVR
-592 VKDLAEVVNEV
+592 DLAEVIDRCCTSPEK
-603 VTETENQ
+603 

>member
-1 MRERFLSGYDNFVLP
+1 MKERFASGYNDFVLP
-16 FMFGMVFI
+16 FMLSMIFI
-24 LVYLAVAV
+24 LVYLLVAI
-32 IRVIV
+32 IRVII
-37 QLPKADRKKYFLSL
+37 QLPPKDRKRYLLSL
-51 INPIILLKNF
+51 INPVILV
-61 KDIVCDVLL
+61 KDIKDIICDVLL

-108 QRAGLLY
+108 ERAGLLY

-121 YFVMETN
+121 FFMMETN
-128 STIQGAL
+128 HTLQGAL

-143 LLVILSGVAL
+143 LLVILSGIAL

-208 GVWLIFSNFLS
+208 SVWLLFSNFLS

-236 TFFVCLPFTR
+236 TFFFCLPFTR

-300 KYSSVYFVRFLRR
+300 KYSSVYFIRFLRR
-313 RNRRKIEEIADKCL
+313 RNRRKMEEIADKCL
-327 QCGKCVT
+327 QCGKCVAV
-334 ICPVDVDSCRLK
+334 CPVEVDSCRLK
-346 LLSRERL
+346 LLSRERH
-353 RGGKFNADYRYL
+353 RDGKIKADYTYL
-365 EGVNT
+365 QSVNT
-370 LVASEQAPSK
+370 FEPAEKRPK

-385 GCMTQLTPSIAKAMG
+385 GCMSQLTPSIGKAMG
-400 ELLSKGGVDWS
+400 SLLDKASVEWS
-411 PMDRDGGICCGRPLI
+411 PMDKDGGICCGRPLI
-426 LSGRGDEAKA
+426 LSGRREEAQA
-436 MIRRNTELILASEAD
+436 MIQRNTELILASGAD
-451 TLLVSCPICYKVF
+451 TLLVTCPICFKVF
-464 RDEYDLPGIRVV
+464 KEEYNLPGIRVV
-476 HHSEYILE
+476 HHSQYLNELV
-484 MIQKGDIAVAKGE
+484 KSGALKVE
-497 KRMVYH
+497 KEDTRMVYH

-518 RKVLESVG
+518 RELLSKVCE
-526 TLVAAGHQRDE
+526 LVPAGHERDE
-537 SLCCGGSVGSI
+537 SICCGGSVGSI

-560 AAVADL
+560 AAVEDL
-566 TVNDPDM
+566 MTNHPQE

-584 FTPRAEKR
+584 FSPRSAKKVR
-592 VKDLAEVVNEV
+592 DLAEVIDRCSTSPEK
-603 VTETENQ
+603 

>member
-1 MRERFLSGYDNFVLP
+1 MKERFASGYNDFVLP
-16 FMFGMVFI
+16 FMLGMIFI
-24 LVYLAVAV
+24 LIYLLVAI
-32 IRVIV
+32 IRVII
-37 QLPKADRKKYFLSL
+37 QLPPKDRKRYLLSL
-51 INPIILLKNF
+51 INPVILV
-61 KDIVCDVLL
+61 KDIKDIICDVLL

-108 QRAGLLY
+108 ERAGLLY

-121 YFVMETN
+121 FFMMETN
-128 STIQGAL
+128 HTLQGAL

-143 LLVILSGVAL
+143 LLVILSGIAL

-208 GVWLIFSNFLS
+208 SVWLLFSNFLS

-236 TFFVCLPFTR
+236 TFFFCLPFTR

-300 KYSSVYFVRFLRR
+300 KYSSVYFIRFLRR
-313 RNRRKIEEIADKCL
+313 RNRRKMEEIADKCL
-327 QCGKCVT
+327 QCGKCVAV
-334 ICPVDVDSCRLK
+334 CPVEVDSCRLK
-346 LLSRERL
+346 LLSRERH
-353 RGGKFNADYRYL
+353 RDGKIKADYTYL
-365 EGVNT
+365 QSVNT
-370 LVASEQAPSK
+370 VEPAEKRPK

-385 GCMTQLTPSIAKAMG
+385 GCMSQLTPSIGKAMG
-400 ELLSKGGVDWS
+400 SLLDKASVEWS
-411 PMDRDGGICCGRPLI
+411 PMDKDGGICCGRPLI
-426 LSGRGDEAKA
+426 LSGRREEAQA
-436 MIRRNTELILASEAD
+436 MIQRNTELILASGAD
-451 TLLVSCPICYKVF
+451 TLLVTCPICFKVF
-464 RDEYDLPGIRVV
+464 REEYNLPGIRVV
-476 HHSEYILE
+476 HHSQYLNELV
-484 MIQKGDIAVAKGE
+484 KSGALKVE
-497 KRMVYH
+497 KEDTRMVYH

-518 RKVLESVG
+518 RELLSKVCE
-526 TLVAAGHQRDE
+526 LVPAGHERDE
-537 SLCCGGSVGSI
+537 SICCGGSVGSI
-548 TLSHEERVHITD
+548 TLSHEERVHITN
-560 AAVADL
+560 AAVEDL
-566 TVNDPDM
+566 MTNHPQE

-584 FTPRAEKR
+584 FSPRSARKVR
-592 VKDLAEVVNEV
+592 DLAEIIDRCSTSPEK
-603 VTETENQ
+603 

>member
-1 MRERFLSGYDNFVLP
+1 MKERFASGYNDFVLP
-16 FMFGMVFI
+16 FMLGMIFI
-24 LVYLAVAV
+24 LVYLLVAI
-32 IRVIV
+32 IRVII
-37 QLPKADRKKYFLSL
+37 QLPPKDRKRYLLSL
-51 INPIILLKNF
+51 INPVILV
-61 KDIVCDVLL
+61 KDIKDIICDVLL

-108 QRAGLLY
+108 ERAGLLY

-121 YFVMETN
+121 FFMMETN
-128 STIQGAL
+128 HTLQGAL

-143 LLVILSGVAL
+143 LLVILSGIAL

-208 GVWLIFSNFLS
+208 SVWLLFSNFLS

-236 TFFVCLPFTR
+236 TFFFCLPFTR

-300 KYSSVYFVRFLRR
+300 KYSSVYFIRFLRR
-313 RNRRKIEEIADKCL
+313 RNRRKMEEIADKCL
-327 QCGKCVT
+327 QCGKCVAV
-334 ICPVDVDSCRLK
+334 CPVEVDSCRLK
-346 LLSRERL
+346 LLSRERH
-353 RGGKFNADYRYL
+353 RDGKIKADYTYL
-365 EGVNT
+365 QGVDT
-370 LVASEQAPSK
+370 IEPKEKPSK

-385 GCMTQLTPSIAKAMG
+385 GCMSQLTPSIGKAMG
-400 ELLSKGGVDWS
+400 SLLDKASVEWS
-411 PMDRDGGICCGRPLI
+411 PMDKDGGICCGRPLI
-426 LSGRGDEAKA
+426 LSGRREEAQA
-436 MIRRNTELILASEAD
+436 MIQRNTELILASGAD
-451 TLLVSCPICYKVF
+451 TLLVTCPICFKVF
-464 RDEYDLPGIRVV
+464 REEYNLPGIRVV
-476 HHSEYILE
+476 HHSQYLNELV
-484 MIQKGDIAVAKGE
+484 KSGALKVE
-497 KRMVYH
+497 KEDTRMVYH

-518 RKVLESVG
+518 RELLSKVCE
-526 TLVAAGHQRDE
+526 LVPAGHERDE
-537 SLCCGGSVGSI
+537 SICCGGSVGSI

-560 AAVADL
+560 AAVEDL
-566 TVNDPDM
+566 MTNHPQE

-584 FTPRAEKR
+584 FSPRSARKVR
-592 VKDLAEVVNEV
+592 DLAEVIDRCSTSPEK
-603 VTETENQ
+603 

>member
-1 MRERFLSGYDNFVLP
+1 MKERFASGYNDFVLP
-16 FMFGMVFI
+16 FMLGMIFI
-24 LVYLAVAV
+24 LIYLLVAI
-32 IRVIV
+32 IRVII
-37 QLPKADRKKYFLSL
+37 QLPPKDRKKYLLSL
-51 INPIILLKNF
+51 INPVILV
-61 KDIVCDVLL
+61 KDIKDIICDVLL

-108 QRAGLLY
+108 ERAGLLY

-121 YFVMETN
+121 FFMMETN
-128 STIQGAL
+128 HTLQGAL

-143 LLVILSGVAL
+143 LLVILSGIAL

-208 GVWLIFSNFLS
+208 SVWYLFNNFLS

-236 TFFVCLPFTR
+236 TFFFCLPFTR

-300 KYSSVYFVRFLRR
+300 KYSSVYFIRFLRR
-313 RNRRKIEEIADKCL
+313 RNRRKMEEIADKCL
-327 QCGKCVT
+327 QCGKCVAV
-334 ICPVDVDSCRLK
+334 CPVEVDSCRLK
-346 LLSRERL
+346 LLSRERH
-353 RGGKFNADYRYL
+353 RDGKIKADYTYL
-365 EGVNT
+365 QSVNSIEP
-370 LVASEQAPSK
+370 AEKRPK

-385 GCMTQLTPSIAKAMG
+385 GCMSQLTPSVGRSMGSLLDKA
-400 ELLSKGGVDWS
+400 SVDWS
-411 PMDRDGGICCGRPLI
+411 PMDKDGGICCGRPLI
-426 LSGRGDEAKA
+426 LSGRREEAQE
-436 MIRRNTELILASEAD
+436 MIKRNTELILASGAD
-451 TLLVSCPICYKVF
+451 TLLVTCPICFKVF
-464 RDEYDLPGIRVV
+464 REEYNLPGIRVV
-476 HHSEYILE
+476 HHSQYLNELVKSGALKVE
-484 MIQKGDIAVAKGE
+484 KGDT
-497 KRMVYH
+497 RMVYH

-518 RKVLESVG
+518 RELLSKVCE
-526 TLVAAGHQRDE
+526 LVPAGHERDE
-537 SLCCGGSVGSI
+537 SICCGGSVGSI

-560 AAVADL
+560 AAVEDL
-566 TVNDPDM
+566 MAHQPDE

-584 FTPRAEKR
+584 FSPRSARKVR
-592 VKDLAEVVNEV
+592 DLAEVIDRCSTSPEK
-603 VTETENQ
+603 

>member
-1 MRERFLSGYDNFVLP
+1 MKERFASGYNDFVLP
-16 FMFGMVFI
+16 FMLSMIFI
-24 LVYLAVAV
+24 LVYLLVAI
-32 IRVIV
+32 IRVII
-37 QLPKADRKKYFLSL
+37 QLPPKDRKRYLLSL
-51 INPIILLKNF
+51 INPVILV
-61 KDIVCDVLL
+61 KDIKDIICDVLL

-108 QRAGLLY
+108 ERAGLLY

-121 YFVMETN
+121 FFMMETN
-128 STIQGAL
+128 HTLQGAL

-143 LLVILSGVAL
+143 LLVILSGIAL

-208 GVWLIFSNFLS
+208 SVWLLFSNFLS

-236 TFFVCLPFTR
+236 TFFFCLPFTR

-300 KYSSVYFVRFLRR
+300 KYSSVYFIRFLRR
-313 RNRRKIEEIADKCL
+313 RNRRKMEEIADKCL
-327 QCGKCVT
+327 QCGKCVAV
-334 ICPVDVDSCRLK
+334 CPVEVDSCRLK
-346 LLSRERL
+346 LLSRERH
-353 RGGKFNADYRYL
+353 RDGKIKADYTYL
-365 EGVNT
+365 QSVNT
-370 LVASEQAPSK
+370 VEPAEKRPK

-385 GCMTQLTPSIAKAMG
+385 GCMSQLTPSIGKAMG
-400 ELLSKGGVDWS
+400 SLLDKASVEWS
-411 PMDRDGGICCGRPLI
+411 PMDKDGGICCGRPLI
-426 LSGRGDEAKA
+426 LSGRREEAQA
-436 MIRRNTELILASEAD
+436 MIQRNTELILASGAD
-451 TLLVSCPICYKVF
+451 TLLVTCPICFKVF
-464 RDEYDLPGIRVV
+464 REEYNLPGIRVV
-476 HHSEYILE
+476 HHSQYLNELV
-484 MIQKGDIAVAKGE
+484 KSGALKVE
-497 KRMVYH
+497 KEDTRMVYH

-518 RKVLESVG
+518 RELLSKVCE
-526 TLVAAGHQRDE
+526 LVPAGHERDE
-537 SLCCGGSVGSI
+537 SICCGGSVGSI

-560 AAVADL
+560 AAVEDL
-566 TVNDPDM
+566 MTNHPQE

-584 FTPRAEKR
+584 FSPRSARKVR
-592 VKDLAEVVNEV
+592 DLAEVIDRCSTSPEK
-603 VTETENQ
+603 

>member
-1 MRERFLSGYDNFVLP
+1 MKERFASGYNDFVLP
-16 FMFGMVFI
+16 FMLGMIFI
-24 LVYLAVAV
+24 LVYLLVAI
-32 IRVIV
+32 IRVII
-37 QLPKADRKKYFLSL
+37 QLPPKDRKRYLLSL
-51 INPIILLKNF
+51 INPVILV
-61 KDIVCDVLL
+61 KDIKDIICDVLL

-108 QRAGLLY
+108 ERAGLLY

-121 YFVMETN
+121 FFMMETN
-128 STIQGAL
+128 HTLQGAL

-143 LLVILSGVAL
+143 LLVILSGIAL

-208 GVWLIFSNFLS
+208 SVWLLFSNFLS

-236 TFFVCLPFTR
+236 TFFFCLPFTR

-300 KYSSVYFVRFLRR
+300 KYSSVYFIRFLRR
-313 RNRRKIEEIADKCL
+313 RNRRKMEEIADKCL
-327 QCGKCVT
+327 QCGKCVAV
-334 ICPVDVDSCRLK
+334 CPVEVDSCRLK
-346 LLSRERL
+346 LLSRERH
-353 RGGKFNADYRYL
+353 RDGKIKADYTYL
-365 EGVNT
+365 QSVNT
-370 LVASEQAPSK
+370 VEPAEKRPK

-385 GCMTQLTPSIAKAMG
+385 GCMSQLTPSIGKAMG
-400 ELLSKGGVDWS
+400 SLLDKASVEWS
-411 PMDRDGGICCGRPLI
+411 PMDKDGGICCGRPLI
-426 LSGRGDEAKA
+426 LSGRREEAQA
-436 MIRRNTELILASEAD
+436 MIQRNTELILASGAD
-451 TLLVSCPICYKVF
+451 TLLVTCPICYKVF
-464 RDEYDLPGIRVV
+464 REEYNLPGIRVV
-476 HHSEYILE
+476 HHSQYLNELV
-484 MIQKGDIAVAKGE
+484 KSGALKVE
-497 KRMVYH
+497 KEDTRMVYH

-518 RKVLESVG
+518 RELLSKVCE
-526 TLVAAGHQRDE
+526 LVPAGHERDE
-537 SLCCGGSVGSI
+537 SICCGGSVGSI
-548 TLSHEERVHITD
+548 TLSHEERVHITN
-560 AAVADL
+560 AAVEDL
-566 TVNDPDM
+566 MVHHPDE

-584 FTPRAEKR
+584 FSPRSARKVR
-592 VKDLAEVVNEV
+592 DLAEVIDRCSTSPEK
-603 VTETENQ
+603 

>member
-1 MRERFLSGYDNFVLP
+1 MKERFASGYNDFVLP
-16 FMFGMVFI
+16 FMLGMIFI
-24 LVYLAVAV
+24 LIYLLVAI
-32 IRVIV
+32 IRVII
-37 QLPKADRKKYFLSL
+37 QLPPKDRKRYLLSL
-51 INPIILLKNF
+51 INPVILV
-61 KDIVCDVLL
+61 KDIKDIICDVLL

-108 QRAGLLY
+108 ERAGLLY

-121 YFVMETN
+121 FFMMETN
-128 STIQGAL
+128 HTLQGAL

-143 LLVILSGVAL
+143 LLVILSGIAL

-208 GVWLIFSNFLS
+208 SVWLLFSNFLS

-236 TFFVCLPFTR
+236 TFFFCLPFTR

-300 KYSSVYFVRFLRR
+300 KYSSVYFIRFLRR
-313 RNRRKIEEIADKCL
+313 RNRRKMEEIADKCL
-327 QCGKCVT
+327 QCGKCVAV
-334 ICPVDVDSCRLK
+334 CPVEVDSCRLK
-346 LLSRERL
+346 LLSRERH
-353 RGGKFNADYRYL
+353 RDGKIKADYTYL
-365 EGVNT
+365 QRVNT
-370 LVASEQAPSK
+370 VEPAEKRPK

-385 GCMTQLTPSIAKAMG
+385 GCMSQLTPSIGKAMG
-400 ELLSKGGVDWS
+400 SLLDKASVEWS
-411 PMDRDGGICCGRPLI
+411 PMDKDGGICCGRPLI
-426 LSGRGDEAKA
+426 LSGRREEAQA
-436 MIRRNTELILASEAD
+436 MIQRNTELILASGAD
-451 TLLVSCPICYKVF
+451 TLLVTCPICFKVF
-464 RDEYDLPGIRVV
+464 REEYNLPGIRVV
-476 HHSEYILE
+476 HHSQYLNE
-484 MIQKGDIAVAKGE
+484 MVKSGALKVE
-497 KRMVYH
+497 KEDTRMVYH

-518 RKVLESVG
+518 RELLSKVCE
-526 TLVAAGHQRDE
+526 LVPAGHERDE
-537 SLCCGGSVGSI
+537 SICCGGSVGSI

-560 AAVADL
+560 AAVEDL
-566 TVNDPDM
+566 MTNHPQE

-584 FTPRAEKR
+584 FSPRSARKVR
-592 VKDLAEVVNEV
+592 DLAEVIDRCSTSPEK
-603 VTETENQ
+603 